1 MDNNDTTVA
10 KDVTETPQAS
20 ESSSKLDIRGSLS
33 ENFNKADDDKR
44 YSKSDT
50 AAEPTAVKVERELER
65 IEVDSIPKAVA
76 PPSDMNKAEREAFLK
91 PTADNAHVLQ
101 AYLSR
106 RSYETRADY
115 ERRRV
120 ELDRLQKQTEA
131 MANVYEEA
139 KKTYSDMQ
147 LDPLLV
153 IQNAMKWDVALRD
166 NPTEAALEY
175 LENYGVTP
183 EELYQRWQEQQQNAQ
198 YPQYQQGYPQEGY
211 LTKEEAER
219 IAEEKIQA
227 LMSQQHQEVVAQQNL
242 ATVQSFMSSKP
253 LFTATDS
260 QTAAQLEEKMAP
272 VVAALT
278 QQGGSSQ
285 SDILETAYNYVVNGD
300 PVFSDLARKLDAAQ
314 KVTTQTRETAKAK
327 HASRSI
333 SGSVGSGSPR
343 MAIKDIRENLRR
355 RLNGID

>member
-1 MDNNDTTVA
+1 MDEV
-10 KDVTETPQAS
+10 KETPTEAAEQ
-20 ESSSKLDIRGSLS
+20 SSKLDIRGALADNYSA
-33 ENFNKADDDKR
+33 ADDSPKYRKEDTQAQSTA
-44 YSKSDT
+44 SKI
-50 AAEPTAVKVERELER
+50 ERELDR
-65 IEVDSIPKAVA
+65 VEVDSTPRAVA
-76 PPSDMNKAEREAFLK
+76 PPSDMSKAEREAFLK
-91 PTADNAHVLQ
+91 PSAENTHILQ

-115 ERRRV
+115 ERRKV

-131 MANVYEEA
+131 MASVYEEA
-139 KKTYSDMQ
+139 KNTYSGMQ
-147 LDPLLV
+147 LDPIAVL
-153 IQNAMKWDVALRD
+153 QNAIKWDVALRD

-175 LENYGVTP
+175 LENYGLTP
-183 EELYQRWQEQQQNAQ
+183 EELYQAWQQQQ
-198 YPQYQQGYPQEGY
+198 QYGTYPQYQQGYPQEGY

-219 IAEEKIQA
+219 IAEDKVQSIIA
-227 LMSQQHQEVVAQQNL
+227 AQQQEVVAQQTL
-242 ATVQSFMSSKP
+242 GAVQSFMSSKP

-260 QTAAQLEEKMAP
+260 QTASQLEEKMAP

-285 SDILETAYNYVVNGD
+285 GEILETAYNYVVNGD

-314 KVTTQTRETAKAK
+314 TVSTQTRQTAKAK
-327 HASRSI
+327 QASRSI

>member
-1 MDNNDTTVA
+1 MDEVKDTEAQTS
-10 KDVTETPQAS
+10 ETQPA
-20 ESSSKLDIRGSLS
+20 KLDIRGALA
-33 ENFNKADDDKR
+33 ENYSASDDSPKF
-44 YSKSDT
+44 KKEDT
-50 AAEPTAVKVERELER
+50 QAESTATKIERELDR
-65 IEVDSIPKAVA
+65 VEVDSTPRAVA
-76 PPSDMNKAEREAFLK
+76 PPSDMSKAEREAFLK
-91 PTADNAHVLQ
+91 PTAENAHILQ

-106 RSYETRADY
+106 RSYETRSDY
-115 ERRRV
+115 ERRKV

-131 MANVYEEA
+131 MASVYEKA
-139 KKTYSDMQ
+139 KQTYSGMQ
-147 LDPLLV
+147 LDP
-153 IQNAMKWDVALRD
+153 IQVLDNAIKWDVALRD

-175 LENYGVTP
+175 LENYGLTP
-183 EELYQRWQEQQQNAQ
+183 EELYQAWQQQQ
-198 YPQYQQGYPQEGY
+198 QYGTYPQYQQGYPQEGY

-219 IAEEKIQA
+219 IAEEKVQSIIA
-227 LMSQQHQEVVAQQNL
+227 AQQQEVVAQQTL
-242 ATVQSFMSSKP
+242 GAVQSFMSSKP

-260 QTAAQLEEKMAP
+260 QTASQLEEKMAP

-285 SDILETAYNYVVNGD
+285 VEILETAYNYVVNGD
-300 PVFSDLARKLDAAQ
+300 PVFSDLAKKLDAAQ
-314 KVTTQTRETAKAK
+314 TINTQTNKTAKAK

>member
-1 MDNNDTTVA
+1 MDEQNTVA
-10 KDVTETPQAS
+10 EQSEAVATPA
-20 ESSSKLDIRGSLS
+20 KLDIRGALS
-33 ENFNKADDDKR
+33 DNYSVSDDRPK
-44 YSKSDT
+44 YAKSDT
-50 AAEPTAVKVERELER
+50 AAEPTASKIEKELNK
-65 IEVDSIPKAVA
+65 IEVDSTPRAVA
-76 PPSDMNKAEREAFLK
+76 PPSDMSKAEKEAFLK
-91 PTADNAHVLQ
+91 PTEENAHVLQ

-106 RSYETRADY
+106 RSYETRSEY
-115 ERRRV
+115 ERKKV
-120 ELDRLQKQTEA
+120 ELERLQKQTEA
-131 MANVYEEA
+131 MSGVYEEA
-139 KKTYSDMQ
+139 KKTYSGMQ
-147 LDPLLV
+147 LDPLQV

-183 EELYQRWQEQQQNAQ
+183 EDLYQHWQQQQQNS
-198 YPQYQQGYPQEGY
+198 QGYPQNPQAFPQADY
-211 LTKEEAER
+211 LTRADAEQ
-219 IAEEKIQA
+219 IAEQRIQA
-227 LMSQQHQEVVAQQNL
+227 LMAEQQQMVVAQQNL

-253 LFTATDS
+253 LFTAADS
-260 QTAAQLEEKMAP
+260 QTAQQLEEKMAP

-285 SDILETAYNYVVNGD
+285 AEVLETAYNYVVNGD